1 MLGVGGVEGDAGRL
15 VSEKAKILTCEP
27 HVWGSPLKARP
38 QKVAPSARFYTDNP
52 SVCYIALVDPIE
64 IRRVAIKAH
73 FSDDVLLNQLVL
85 KGGNA
90 LNLVHRIGNRSSL
103 DIDFSLEE
111 DFADPKDARSRIFHA
126 LVDRFRAE
134 GVLVFD
140 EDFREIR
147 ASGSD
152 EFASRWGGYEI
163 TFKVI
168 EKEKFDELG
177 SDLRKAQIQSLTTGP
192 NQQRTFTVQIS
203 KFEYCKNKVEAN
215 LDDYTIYV
223 YTPAMIAF
231 EKLRAI
237 CQQMEEYPSPG
248 RKYRIPRARDFFDIV
263 EITNWREL
271 DFGRR
276 ENHELVKRIFDA
288 KAVPLDLI
296 SIIPRYR
303 EFHRPDWPQVQNAV
317 PFLLKEFDYYFDF
330 VVRQTELLKPLWI
343 K

>member
-1 MLGVGGVEGDAGRL
+1 M
-15 VSEKAKILTCEP
+15 
-27 HVWGSPLKARP
+27 
-38 QKVAPSARFYTDNP
+38 
-52 SVCYIALVDPIE
+52 DPIE
-64 IRRVAIKAH
+64 IRLLAIKAL
-73 FSDDVLLNQLVL
+73 FSDDVLLEQLVL

-111 DFADPKDARSRIFHA
+111 DFADPSEAQTRMFRA
-126 LVDRFRAE
+126 LEDRFRSE

-140 EDFREIR
+140 ENFREIR

-168 EKEKFDELG
+168 EKERFDKLG
-177 SDLRKAQIQSLTTGP
+177 GDVRKAQIQSLITGP
-192 NQQRTFTVQIS
+192 NQQRTFTIQVS

-263 EITNWREL
+263 EITLWQDL
-271 DFGRR
+271 DFGQRG
-276 ENHELVKRIFDA
+276 NHELVTRIFDA
-288 KAVPLDLI
+288 KSVPLELI
-296 SIIPRYR
+296 SLIPRYR
-303 EFHRPDWPQVQNAV
+303 EFHRPDWPQVENAV
-317 PFLLKEFDYYFDF
+317 SLPLREFDYYFDF

>member
-1 MLGVGGVEGDAGRL
+1 M
-15 VSEKAKILTCEP
+15 
-27 HVWGSPLKARP
+27 
-38 QKVAPSARFYTDNP
+38 
-52 SVCYIALVDPIE
+52 DPIE
-64 IRRVAIKAH
+64 IRRLTIKAL
-73 FSDDVLLNQLVL
+73 FSDDVLLDQLVL

-103 DIDFSLEE
+103 DIDFSLEQ
-111 DFADPKDARSRIFHA
+111 DFADPDDAQTRIFRA
-126 LVDRFRAE
+126 LRDRFRAE

-140 EDFREIR
+140 ENFKQIR
-147 ASGSD
+147 ARGSD

-168 EKEKFDELG
+168 EKEKHDELG
-177 SDLRKAQIQSLTTGP
+177 GDLRKAQIQSLITGP
-192 NQQRTFTVQIS
+192 NQQRTFTIQVS
-203 KFEYCKNKVEAN
+203 KFEYCKNKVEAH

-263 EITNWREL
+263 EITLWQGL
-271 DFGRR
+271 DFGRGV
-276 ENHELVKRIFDA
+276 NHELVKRIFDA
-288 KAVPLDLI
+288 KSVPLELI
-296 SIIPRYR
+296 TRIPLYR

-317 PFLLKEFDYYFDF
+317 PIQLKEFDYYFDY
-330 VVRQTELLKPLWI
+330 VVRQTELLKPLWV

>member
-1 MLGVGGVEGDAGRL
+1 MGGPDLSDRWSSRL
-15 VSEKAKILTCEP
+15 
-27 HVWGSPLKARP
+27 
-38 QKVAPSARFYTDNP
+38 
-52 SVCYIALVDPIE
+52 CYIALMDPVE
-64 IRRVAIKAH
+64 IRRLAIKAL
-73 FSDDVLLNQLVL
+73 FSDDILLNQLVL

-103 DIDFSLEE
+103 DIDFSLEQ
-111 DFADPKDARSRIFHA
+111 DFADPSEAQARIFRA
-126 LVDRFRAE
+126 LEDRFRSE
-134 GVLVFD
+134 RVLVFD
-140 EDFREIR
+140 ENFKEIR
-147 ASGSD
+147 ARGSD
-152 EFASRWGGYEI
+152 KFASRWGGYEI

-177 SDLRKAQIQSLTTGP
+177 GNLRKAQIQSLVTGP
-192 NQQRTFTVQIS
+192 NQQRTFTVQVS
-203 KFEYCKNKVEAN
+203 KFEYCQNKVEAN

-237 CQQMEEYPSPG
+237 CQQMEEYSSPG
-248 RKYRIPRARDFFDIV
+248 RKYRIARARDFFDIA
-263 EITNWREL
+263 EITVWQDL
-271 DFGRR
+271 DFGRG

-288 KAVPLDLI
+288 KSVPLDLI
-296 SIIPRYR
+296 SLIPRYR

-317 PFLLKEFDYYFDF
+317 SIRVREFDYYFDL